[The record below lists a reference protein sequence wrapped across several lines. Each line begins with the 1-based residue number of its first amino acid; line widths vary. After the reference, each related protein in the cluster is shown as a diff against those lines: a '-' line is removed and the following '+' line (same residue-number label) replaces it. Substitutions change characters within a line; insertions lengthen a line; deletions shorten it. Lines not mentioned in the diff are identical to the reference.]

1 MLSSN
6 YSRAQEPQLLS
17 SRAATA
23 EAHVTWNQCFTREAA
38 TGEACTVQLESKS
51 CLLQLEK
58 SPSSNEG
65 PAQPKIK

>member
-1 MLSSN
+1 MHHN

-17 SRAATA
+17 SRAATT
-23 EAHVTWNQCFTREAA
+23 EAHMTWNQCFTTREAT
-38 TGEACTVQLESKS
+38 TGEACIIQLESNS
-51 CLLQLEK
+51 RSLQLEK